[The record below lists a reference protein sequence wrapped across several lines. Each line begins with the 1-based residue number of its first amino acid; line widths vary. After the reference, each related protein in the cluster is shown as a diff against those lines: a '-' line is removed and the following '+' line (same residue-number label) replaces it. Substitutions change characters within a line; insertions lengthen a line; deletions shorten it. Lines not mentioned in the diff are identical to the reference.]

1 MEWDLLEKTTF
12 QINGINL
19 NDANLTE
26 ISEETSKILGLKP
39 SELMIVDVRPG
50 FIIFDV
56 LKRSVKAESIA
67 GKQKELLQTLQ
78 KLRGVTLDENCL
90 VHSEGVLGLI
100 ALDEEEAKDMIYKS
114 KILTDEVRNNIKKR
128 AIVFASGEEV
138 ISKKIVDTNSPYIID
153 SLRNAGFKAEFG
165 GILKDELKSTVIAL
179 KEAIEDGYGLII
191 TTGGVGAEDKDF
203 NIESICQLDND
214 AATPWILKFKPDFKR
229 HHKDGVRIGVGQV
242 GISTLVALPGPH
254 EEAKIGIHRL
264 IEGLEKGF
272 NKAQLAEYIVSAL
285 RQRWQ
290 DMMSKGGD

>member
-78 KLRGVTLDENCL
+78 KLRGVTLDENCS

-153 SLRNAGFKAEFG
+153 SQRNAGFKAEFG

-272 NKAQLAEYIVSAL
+272 NKVQLAEYIVSAL

>member
-26 ISEETSKILGLKP
+26 ISEETSKVLGLKP

-78 KLRGVTLDENCL
+78 KLPGVTLDENCS

-272 NKAQLAEYIVSAL
+272 NKVQLAEYIVSAL

>member
-78 KLRGVTLDENCL
+78 KLRGVTLDENCS

-100 ALDEEEAKDMIYKS
+100 ALDEEEAKEMIYKS

-272 NKAQLAEYIVSAL
+272 NKVQLAEYIVSAL